1 MNKLIELSS
10 ERLIYEP
17 LSLKHL
23 SNNYVKWLNDK
34 HVNRYMESGGDYSI
48 KKLEKY
54 LINQERKKMFFW
66 AIKLKKNGKHI
77 GNIKID
83 PICKKNESGEYG
95 IMIGDKSEWGKGY
108 GAESS
113 KRIIKYCFDDLN
125 LFKINLGVNIKN
137 QKAIKLYESLG
148 FVEYIDQNETSI
160 KNTIRMY
167 KSKYTRKIV
176 LGTAQFGMEYG
187 INNTVG
193 QITEK
198 EIFKILNY
206 SYSKGIRFLD
216 TAESYGNSE
225 DIIGKFHKINSHK
238 RFKIYSKGYFG
249 SSNLINT
256 EQVERNLSK
265 LNIDKY
271 EGYMIHNFNVLDYNK
286 KLFNELEKIK
296 KSGLIKNIGVSVYT
310 NENVKEIIDSSFF
323 DFVQLPFNLL
333 DNSKKRKSIIEQA
346 KSAGIRVYARSLF
359 LQGLFFMS
367 KSRLP
372 KKLLPLNKYLDQLKK
387 ICMDNNLLIED
398 LSLNYALG
406 KNYIDKVVFGVDNL
420 DQLKR
425 NIFQLEKPKTLQYE
439 NVDNIDVIEKE
450 LLNPVNWNL

>member
-1 MNKLIELSS
+1 MNKLIEFSS

-17 LSLKHL
+17 LGLKHL
-23 SNNYVKWLNDK
+23 SNNYVKWLNDID
-34 HVNRYMESGGDYSI
+34 VIRFMESGGDYSI

-54 LINQERKKMFFW
+54 LINQERKKIFFW

-83 PICKKNESGEYG
+83 PICKKNMSGEYG

-108 GAESS
+108 AAESS
-113 KRIIKYCFDDLN
+113 NRILKYCFDDLN
-125 LFKINLGVNIKN
+125 LFKINLGVNIQN

-148 FVEYIDQNETSI
+148 FVKYSDQNASSM

-187 INNTVG
+187 INNKAG
-193 QITEK
+193 KISEK
-198 EIFKILNY
+198 EIFNILNY
-206 SYSKGIRFLD
+206 SHSKGIRFLD

-225 DIIGKFHKINSHK
+225 EIIGKFHKINSDK
-238 RFKIYSKGYFG
+238 KFKIYSKGYFG
-249 SSNLINT
+249 SSNLITSEN
-256 EQVERNLSK
+256 VERNLSK
-265 LNIDKY
+265 LKIDKY
-271 EGYMIHNFNVLDYNK
+271 EGYMIHNFNVLNDNK
-286 KLFNELEKIK
+286 KLFNQLEKIK
-296 KSGLIKNIGVSVYT
+296 KLGLIKNIGVSVYT

-333 DNSKKRKSIIEQA
+333 DNSKKRKLIIEQA
-346 KSAGIRVYARSLF
+346 KLAGIRVYARSLF
-359 LQGLFFMS
+359 LQGLFFMPKS
-367 KSRLP
+367 KLP

-387 ICMDNNLLIED
+387 ICMDNKVLMED
-398 LSLNYALG
+398 LSLNYVLG
-406 KNYIDKVVFGVDNL
+406 KNYIDKVIFGVDNL

-425 NIFQLEKPKTLQYE
+425 NINKVEKPQTLQCE
-439 NVDNIDVIEKE
+439 SVDSIDVIEKE
-450 LLNPVNWNL
+450 LLNPVNWKL